1 MTDQPDDAA
10 ASDATSPLPD
20 SPSATP
26 PAPNEP
32 SPTGPPTNESPPPA
46 DDAPIEVLH
55 RRAPRYGRFVLTGLL
70 LGGVASFAIAIATR
84 GWSALTTSNTFW
96 LLLMILGVLG
106 MLLGAA
112 VALLVDRRSIA
123 AIEAATAAARAERA
137 AAAEAPDQ
145 GSTR

>member
-10 ASDATSPLPD
+10 AASDATSPPPD

-26 PAPNEP
+26 PATTE
-32 SPTGPPTNESPPPA
+32 PPA
-46 DDAPIEVLH
+46 TEPPATEDDAPIEVLH

-70 LGGVASFAIAIATR
+70 LGGVASFATAIATR

-96 LLLMILGVLG
+96 LLLMTLGVLG